1 MNILPEIHVMYLCEL
16 ELFAIFVFFFCIV
29 SDVITAYSDMHK
41 YTFI

>member
-1 MNILPEIHVMYLCEL
+1 MYLCEH
-16 ELFAIFVFFFCIV
+16 ELFAIFVFFFKCIV